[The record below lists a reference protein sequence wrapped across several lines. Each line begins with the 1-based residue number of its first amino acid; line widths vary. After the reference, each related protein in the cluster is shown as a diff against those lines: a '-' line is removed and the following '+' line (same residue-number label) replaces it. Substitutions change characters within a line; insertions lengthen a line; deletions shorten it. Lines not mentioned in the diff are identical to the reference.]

1 LWIPKDSG
9 PKPGAAYA
17 CCAAERSGKVETN
30 LEQCPLCGSELSQ
43 IKFREIRAKLRDQ
56 EQRKATDLAEAKLAV
71 TRNLEAEFK
80 KRSEQQR
87 RDTERKVRE
96 EADQRVKKIVA
107 EREELTTKL
116 KAAEAREAEI
126 RKQARFEV
134 EKQKQAAEKKAKAD
148 ADQQI
153 RKVTAERDQ
162 AAAKLKAAEARE
174 AEIRKQAHEEAA
186 KHAQKELADQRQALA
201 KDKNL
206 ALLKQQSEHNRHRD
220 SLQKKV
226 KMLEH
231 QLQKKTA
238 NELGDSGEI
247 DVFEA
252 LRDAFQGDK
261 ITRIRKGQ
269 PGADILHEVLYKGE
283 VCGRIV
289 VDSKNR
295 QAWQN
300 TFVAKLR
307 QDQVEAKAEHAILAT
322 TVFPA
327 GQKDMC
333 IESGV
338 IVISPTHVVNIVQL
352 LRHAMVMMHVQ
363 DLSMNE
369 RTSKMSQLYRLITS
383 ESYVAKFTE
392 ANRLTEDILELEVKE
407 QAEHGRV
414 WKNRGTLV
422 KRMQNLLRE
431 VETEVAAVIES
442 DSDAEEELPVFDSKR
457 VVVNSAAS

>member
-1 LWIPKDSG
+1 
-9 PKPGAAYA
+9 
-17 CCAAERSGKVETN
+17 VETS
-30 LEQCPLCGSELSQ
+30 LEHCPLCGTELSQ
-43 IKFREIRAKLRDQ
+43 IKFREIRAKLKDQ
-56 EQRKATDLAEAKLAV
+56 DQKKAAELAEAKSAI
-71 TRNLEAEFK
+71 TRALEEEFK
-80 KRSEQQR
+80 KKLEQQSKH
-87 RDTERKVRE
+87 TEKRVRE
-96 EADQRVKKIVA
+96 EAELRVNKVIA
-107 EREELTTKL
+107 EREQLTAKL

-126 RKQARFEV
+126 KKQAQLEI
-134 EKQKQAAEKKAKAD
+134 EKQKLAAEKKAKVD
-148 ADQQI
+148 AEQQI

-162 AAAKLKAAEARE
+162 AAAKLKTAVARE

-186 KHAQKELADQRQALA
+186 KRAQKELADQRQILE

-206 ALLKQQSEHNRHRD
+206 ALLRQQSEHNRKRD
-220 SLQKKV
+220 SLQKQV

-231 QLQKKTA
+231 KLQNKTA

-261 ITRIRKGQ
+261 ITKIRKGQ
-269 PGADILHEVLYKGE
+269 PGADILHEVIYKGV

-322 TVFPA
+322 TVFPT
-327 GQKDMC
+327 GKKEMC
-333 IESGV
+333 IESGA
-338 IVISPTHVVNIVQL
+338 IVISPAHVVNVVQL

-363 DLSMNE
+363 GLTMNE
-369 RTSKMSQLYRLITS
+369 RTSKMSQLYKLITS
-383 ESYVAKFTE
+383 ESYIAKFTE

-422 KRMQNLLRE
+422 KRMQRILRE
-431 VETEVAAVIES
+431 IETEVAAVTES
-442 DSDAEEELPVFDSKR
+442 NNSVLAEVPVHDSKR
-457 VVVNSAAS
+457 VAVGSAG

>member
-1 LWIPKDSG
+1 
-9 PKPGAAYA
+9 
-17 CCAAERSGKVETN
+17 VETN

-43 IKFREIRAKLRDQ
+43 TKFREIRAKLRDQ
-56 EQRKATDLAEAKLAV
+56 EEKKAAEVAEAKSV
-71 TRNLEAEFK
+71 ITRELEEGFK
-80 KRSEQQR
+80 RKFEEQR
-87 RDTERKVRE
+87 RLTEKRVRE
-96 EADQRVKKIVA
+96 EAEQRVKRAIA
-107 EREELTTKL
+107 EREQVTAKL
-116 KAAEAREAEI
+116 RAAEAREGEI
-126 RKQARFEV
+126 RKQAQIEI
-134 EKQKQAAEKKAKAD
+134 EKHKQAAEKKAAAD
-148 ADQQI
+148 AAQQI
-153 RKVTAERDQ
+153 KKVIAERDQ

-174 AEIRKQAHEEAA
+174 AEIRKQAHEAAA
-186 KHAQKELADQRQALA
+186 KQAQKELAEQRQALDR
-201 KDKNL
+201 DKKL
-206 ALLKQQSEHNRHRD
+206 ALLKQQSAHNRDRD

-231 QLQKKTA
+231 QLQNRTP

-247 DVFEA
+247 DVLDA

-261 ITRIRKGQ
+261 ITRIRKGE
-269 PGADILHEVLYKGE
+269 PGADILHEILYKGE

-289 VDSKNR
+289 VDAKNR

-322 TVFPA
+322 TVFPS
-327 GQKDMC
+327 GEKEMC

-338 IVISPTHVVNIVQL
+338 IVISPAHVVNIVQL

-363 DLSMNE
+363 GLSMNE
-369 RTSKMSQLYRLITS
+369 RASKMSQLYELITS

-414 WKNRGTLV
+414 WKNRGALV

-442 DSDAEEELPVFDSKR
+442 DGDAEEGLPVLHSRR
-457 VVVNSAAS
+457 VALNSTAS

>member
-1 LWIPKDSG
+1 M
-9 PKPGAAYA
+9 
-17 CCAAERSGKVETN
+17 ETN

-107 EREELTTKL
+107 EREELTT
-116 KAAEAREAEI
+116 
-126 RKQARFEV
+126 
-134 EKQKQAAEKKAKAD
+134 
-148 ADQQI
+148 
-153 RKVTAERDQ
+153 
-162 AAAKLKAAEARE
+162 KLKAAEARE

>member
-1 LWIPKDSG
+1 MEI
-9 PKPGAAYA
+9 
-17 CCAAERSGKVETN
+17 N
-30 LEQCPLCGSELSQ
+30 LEQCPLCGTELSQ
-43 IKFREIRAKLRDQ
+43 TKFREIRAKLRDQ
-56 EQRKATDLAEAKLAV
+56 EQKKATELAEARSAV
-71 TRNLEAEFK
+71 TRDLEEEFK

-87 RDTERKVRE
+87 KDTEKKVRD
-96 EADQRVKKIVA
+96 EAEQRVKKIVA

-116 KAAEAREAEI
+116 KAAETREAEI
-126 RKQARFEV
+126 RKQARLEV
-134 EKQKQAAEKKAKAD
+134 EKQKESAEKKAKAD
-148 ADQQI
+148 AEQQI
-153 RKVTAERDQ
+153 KKVTAERDK

-186 KHAQKELADQRQALA
+186 KRAQKELADQRQVLE

-206 ALLKQQSEHNRHRD
+206 ALLKQQSEHNRNRD

-226 KMLEH
+226 KILEH

-247 DVFEA
+247 NVFEA
-252 LRDAFQGDK
+252 LRDTFQGDK
-261 ITRIRKGQ
+261 ISRIRKGQ

-300 TFVAKLR
+300 TFVSKLR

-327 GQKDMC
+327 GKKEMC

-338 IVISPTHVVNIVQL
+338 VVISPAHVVNIVQL
-352 LRHAMVMMHVQ
+352 LRQAMVMMHVQ
-363 DLSMNE
+363 GLSMNE
-369 RTSKMSQLYRLITS
+369 RASKMSQLYKLITS

-414 WKNRGTLV
+414 WKNRGTLL
-422 KRMQNLLRE
+422 KRMQSLLRE
-431 VETEVAAVIES
+431 VEMEVAAVIES
-442 DSDAEEELPVFDSKR
+442 DGDTEEESPVFRSKH
-457 VVVNSAAS
+457 VALGSTAS

>member
-1 LWIPKDSG
+1 
-9 PKPGAAYA
+9 
-17 CCAAERSGKVETN
+17 VETS
-30 LEQCPLCGSELSQ
+30 LEHCPLCGTELSQ
-43 IKFREIRAKLRDQ
+43 IKFREIRAKLKDQ
-56 EQRKATDLAEAKLAV
+56 DQKKAAELAEAKSAI
-71 TRNLEAEFK
+71 TRALEEEFK
-80 KRSEQQR
+80 KKLEQQSKH
-87 RDTERKVRE
+87 TEKRVRE
-96 EADQRVKKIVA
+96 EAELRVNKVIA
-107 EREELTTKL
+107 EREQLTAKL

-126 RKQARFEV
+126 KKQAQLEI
-134 EKQKQAAEKKAKAD
+134 EKQKLAAEKKAKGD
-148 ADQQI
+148 AEHQI

-162 AAAKLKAAEARE
+162 AAAKLKTAVARE

-186 KHAQKELADQRQALA
+186 KRAQKELADQRQILE

-206 ALLKQQSEHNRHRD
+206 ALLRQQSEHNRKRD
-220 SLQKKV
+220 SLQKQV

-231 QLQKKTA
+231 KLQNKTA

-261 ITRIRKGQ
+261 ITKIRKGQ
-269 PGADILHEVLYKGE
+269 PGADILHEVIYKGV

-322 TVFPA
+322 TVFPT
-327 GQKDMC
+327 GKKEMC
-333 IESGV
+333 IESGA
-338 IVISPTHVVNIVQL
+338 IVISPAHVVNVVQL

-363 DLSMNE
+363 GLTMNE
-369 RTSKMSQLYRLITS
+369 RTSKMSQLYKLITS
-383 ESYVAKFTE
+383 ESYIAKFTE

-422 KRMQNLLRE
+422 KRMQRILRE
-431 VETEVAAVIES
+431 IETEVAAVTES
-442 DSDAEEELPVFDSKR
+442 NNSVLAEVPVHDSKR
-457 VVVNSAAS
+457 VAVGSAG

>member
-1 LWIPKDSG
+1 MEI
-9 PKPGAAYA
+9 
-17 CCAAERSGKVETN
+17 N

-43 IKFREIRAKLRDQ
+43 TKFREIRAKLKDQ
-56 EQRKATDLAEAKLAV
+56 EQRKATELAEAKLAV
-71 TRNLEAEFK
+71 TRDLEEEFK
-80 KRSEQQR
+80 KRSEHQR
-87 RDTERKVRE
+87 RATEKKVRE
-96 EADQRVKKIVA
+96 EAEQRVKKILA

-126 RKQARFEV
+126 RKQARLEV
-134 EKQKQAAEKKAKAD
+134 ERQKESAEKKAKAD
-148 ADQQI
+148 AEQQI
-153 RKVTAERDQ
+153 KKITAERDQ
-162 AAAKLKAAEARE
+162 AAVKLKAAEARE
-174 AEIRKQAHEEAA
+174 AEIRKQAQEEAA
-186 KHAQKELADQRQALA
+186 KRAQKDLADQRQILE

-206 ALLKQQSEHNRHRD
+206 ALLKQQSEHNRDRD

-226 KMLEH
+226 KILEH

-238 NELGDSGEI
+238 NDLGDSGEI
-247 DVFEA
+247 NVFEA
-252 LRDAFQGDK
+252 LRDTFQGDK
-261 ITRIRKGQ
+261 ISRIRKGE
-269 PGADILHEVLYKGE
+269 PGADILHEVLYKGQ

-300 TFVAKLR
+300 TFVSKLR

-327 GQKDMC
+327 GKKEMC

-338 IVISPTHVVNIVQL
+338 VVISPAHVVNIVQL
-352 LRHAMVMMHVQ
+352 LRQAMVMMHVQ
-363 DLSMNE
+363 GLSMNE
-369 RTSKMSQLYRLITS
+369 RASKMSQLYKLITS

-414 WKNRGTLV
+414 WKNRGTLL
-422 KRMQNLLRE
+422 KRMQSLLRE
-431 VETEVAAVIES
+431 VEMEVAAVIES
-442 DSDAEEELPVFDSKR
+442 DGDAEEESPVLSTKH
-457 VVVNSAAS
+457 VTLGSTAS

>member
-1 LWIPKDSG
+1 
-9 PKPGAAYA
+9 
-17 CCAAERSGKVETN
+17 VETN

-43 IKFREIRAKLRDQ
+43 TKFREIRTKLRDQ
-56 EQRKATDLAEAKLAV
+56 EQKKATELAAAKLAV
-71 TRNLEAEFK
+71 TRDLEEEFK
-80 KRSEQQR
+80 KRSEQHR
-87 RDTERKVRE
+87 RDTEKKVRE
-96 EADQRVKKIVA
+96 EAEQRM
-107 EREELTTKL
+107 
-116 KAAEAREAEI
+116 
-126 RKQARFEV
+126 KQ
-134 EKQKQAAEKKAKAD
+134 
-148 ADQQI
+148 
-153 RKVTAERDQ
+153 VTAEREQ
-162 AAAKLKAAEARE
+162 ATAKLKAAEARE
-174 AEIRKQAHEEAA
+174 AETRKQAQLEIAKQKQAAEKKARAEADQQIKKVTAERDEAATKLKAAEARTAEIRKQAHDEAA
-186 KHAQKELADQRQALA
+186 KHAQKELADQRQALE
-201 KDKNL
+201 KDKNF
-206 ALLKQQSEHNRHRD
+206 ALLKQQSDHNRDRD

-226 KMLEH
+226 KILEH

-269 PGADILHEVLYKGE
+269 PGADILHEVLYKGK

-295 QAWQN
+295 QAWHN
-300 TFVAKLR
+300 TFVSKLR

-327 GQKDMC
+327 GKKEMC

-338 IVISPTHVVNIVQL
+338 IVISPAHVTNIVQL

-363 DLSMNE
+363 GLSMNE
-369 RTSKMSQLYRLITS
+369 RTSKMSQLYNLIIS

-392 ANRLTEDILELEVKE
+392 ANRLTEDILELEIKE

-442 DSDAEEELPVFDSKR
+442 NGDTHQALRVFESKR
-457 VVVNSAAS
+457 VVLDLPAS

>member
-1 LWIPKDSG
+1 VNSEGCG
-9 PKPGAAYA
+9 PEASAAHTSRA
-17 CCAAERSGKVETN
+17 VERSGKVETN

-43 IKFREIRAKLRDQ
+43 TKFREIRAKLRDQ
-56 EQRKATDLAEAKLAV
+56 DQKKTTELAEAKLAV
-71 TRNLEAEFK
+71 TRDLEEEFK

-87 RDTERKVRE
+87 RDTEKKVRE
-96 EADQRVKKIVA
+96 EAEQRVKKIVA

-126 RKQARFEV
+126 RKQARLEV

-148 ADQQI
+148 AEQQI
-153 RKVTAERDQ
+153 KKVSAERDQ

-186 KHAQKELADQRQALA
+186 KQVQKELADQRQALE

-206 ALLKQQSEHNRHRD
+206 ALLKQQSEQNRDRD

-238 NELGDSGEI
+238 NELGESGEI

-327 GQKDMC
+327 GKKEMC

-338 IVISPTHVVNIVQL
+338 VVISPAHVVNIVQL

-363 DLSMNE
+363 GLSMNE
-369 RTSKMSQLYRLITS
+369 RTSKMSQLYKLITS

-422 KRMQNLLRE
+422 KRMQSLLRE

-442 DSDAEEELPVFDSKR
+442 DGDAEEELPVFHSKR
-457 VVVNSAAS
+457 VVLDSTAS

>member
-1 LWIPKDSG
+1 M
-9 PKPGAAYA
+9 
-17 CCAAERSGKVETN
+17 ETN

-43 IKFREIRAKLRDQ
+43 TKFREIRAKLRDQ
-56 EQRKATDLAEAKLAV
+56 EQKKTTELAEAKLAV
-71 TRNLEAEFK
+71 ARDLEEEFK

-87 RDTERKVRE
+87 RDTEKKVRE
-96 EADQRVKKIVA
+96 EAEQRVKKIVA

-148 ADQQI
+148 AEQQI
-153 RKVTAERDQ
+153 KKVIAERDQ

-186 KHAQKELADQRQALA
+186 KQAQKELADQRQALE

-206 ALLKQQSEHNRHRD
+206 ALLKQQSEHNRDRD
-220 SLQKKV
+220 SMQKKV
-226 KMLEH
+226 KILEH

-261 ITRIRKGQ
+261 IRRIRKGQ

-307 QDQVEAKAEHAILAT
+307 QDQIEAKAEHAILAT

-327 GQKDMC
+327 GRKEMC

-338 IVISPTHVVNIVQL
+338 IVISPAHVINIVQL

-363 DLSMNE
+363 GLSMNE
-369 RTSKMSQLYRLITS
+369 RTSKMSQLYKLITS

-422 KRMQNLLRE
+422 KRMQGLLRE

-442 DSDAEEELPVFDSKR
+442 DGEAGEELR
-457 VVVNSAAS
+457 VVDNKRLAMGSAS